1 MKKLLL
7 ITALAIA
14 CTLLASAVYA
24 QTTSSASD
32 ASAARPKQEQLIGE
46 VTAIDTTSNQVT
58 IKTDAGKT
66 VSFNTGDQTSYR
78 RIAPGEKSLTNA
90 AQITRADIKV
100 GDRVLVSG
108 GGVGADGQAAAVRR
122 VVVVS
127 KADLAQRDTRN
138 EQDWR
143 TRGINGRITAL
154 NPQTKE
160 ITIAARSRQG
170 LDTIVINA
178 SGSNVKILRY
188 APDSLRREDAQPSSF
203 ATLKVGDQL
212 RALGDRSSDGTH
224 FTPEEIVAGSFT
236 SINGTITNVDTA
248 KGEVTIKDDQSGKSF
263 VVAVSKN
270 TTLRR
275 LPPDFVERMTKFRE
289 EAQQR
294 RAAAAGGAGAQ
305 NGQPSDAR
313 NQRTAG
319 NQERA
324 GSNQGENGGPRGGG
338 PGGGRGFQQLFEGM
352 PAVNVAD
359 LKKGDGVM
367 INGTPSSS
375 DPSHITAIRLTAGD
389 AAIVKRLQ
397 QFQGRP
403 GGQRNM
409 SPGLPGDVVGGGTGG
424 QPERP

>member
-7 ITALAIA
+7 IIALTIVS
-14 CTLLASAVYA
+14 TLLTSVAYA
-24 QTTSSASD
+24 QTNGD

-46 VTAIDTTSNQVT
+46 VTAIDASSQVT

-66 VSFNTGDQTSYR
+66 VSFNTGDQTAYL
-78 RIAPGEKSLTNA
+78 RIAPGEKSLSNA
-90 AQITRADIKV
+90 AKITRADVKV
-100 GDRVLVSG
+100 GDRVWIRG
-108 GGVGADGQAAAVRR
+108 TGADGQATPARQVIII
-122 VVVVS
+122 S
-127 KADLAQRDTRN
+127 KEALAQRDTRN
-138 EQDWR
+138 QDDWR
-143 TRGINGRITAL
+143 TRGINGRITAI

-178 SGSNVKILRY
+178 SGSSVHLFRY

-212 RALGDRSSDGTH
+212 RALGDKSSDGTH
-224 FTPEEIVAGSFT
+224 FTPEEIIAGSFT
-236 SINGTITNVDTA
+236 RVNGTITGVDTA

-270 TTLRR
+270 STLHR
-275 LPPDFVERMTKFRE
+275 LPADFVERMTKLRE

-294 RAAAAGGAGAQ
+294 RAAGGTGAQ
-305 NGQPSDAR
+305 NNGQPGEAR
-313 NQRTAG
+313 NQRTSG
-319 NQERA
+319 NQERT
-324 GSNQGENGGPRGGG
+324 GSNQGENGGARGGG

-352 PAVNVAD
+352 PAITVAD

-367 INGTPSSS
+367 INGTPSAS
-375 DPSHITAIRLTAGD
+375 DPSHITAITLTAGD

>member
-7 ITALAIA
+7 ISALAIIS
-14 CTLLASAVYA
+14 TLLASVAYA
-24 QTTSSASD
+24 QTTSTD

-46 VTAIDTTSNQVT
+46 VTAIDASGQVT
-58 IKTDAGKT
+58 IKTEAGKT
-66 VSFNTGDQTSYR
+66 ISFNTGDQTSYL
-78 RIAPGEKSLTNA
+78 RIAPGEKSLSNA
-90 AQITRADIKV
+90 AKITRADVKV

-108 GGVGADGQAAAVRR
+108 GGTSADGQAAAVRR
-122 VVVVS
+122 VIVVS
-127 KADLAQRDTRN
+127 KEALAQRDTRN

-143 TRGINGRITAL
+143 TRSINGRITAL

-178 SGSNVKILRY
+178 SGSNVKVLRY
-188 APDSLRREDAQPSSF
+188 APDSTRREDAQPSSF

-224 FTPEEIVAGSFT
+224 FTPEEIIAGSFT
-236 SINGTITNVDTA
+236 RVNGTITNVDAA

-270 TTLRR
+270 STLHR
-275 LPPDFVERMTKFRE
+275 LPADFVERMTKLRE

-294 RAAAAGGAGAQ
+294 RAAAAANGAQ
-305 NGQPSDAR
+305 NNGQQGEVR

-319 NQERA
+319 NTERA

-338 PGGGRGFQQLFEGM
+338 GPGGARGFQQLFEGM
-352 PAVNVAD
+352 PAVTVAD

-367 INGTPSSS
+367 VNGTPSAS
-375 DPSHITAIRLTAGD
+375 DPSHITAITLTAGD

-424 QPERP
+424 QPDRP